1 MKCIRILP
9 ETCANTSWPFAN
21 SARKV
26 AFGRAST
33 TVAST
38 SIDSFFA
45 IRVGLAP
52 HYSTFVVMM
61 GSPSVTITV
70 CSKWTEGLP
79 SAVTTVQLSFNTLV
93 W

>member
-9 ETCANTSWPFAN
+9 ETCAKTSCPFAS

-26 AFGRAST
+26 ALGRAST

-45 IRVGLAP
+45 MPRAVAR
-52 HYSTFVVMM
+52 HSTFVVMI
-61 GSPSVTITV
+61 GSPSVMITV
-70 CSKWTEGLP
+70 CSKCTEGLP

-93 W
+93 S